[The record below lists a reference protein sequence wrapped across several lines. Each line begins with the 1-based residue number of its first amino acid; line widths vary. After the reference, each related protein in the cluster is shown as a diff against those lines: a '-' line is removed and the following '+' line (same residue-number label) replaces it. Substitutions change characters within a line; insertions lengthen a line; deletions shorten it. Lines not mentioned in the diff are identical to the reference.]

1 MNLKQRHRGN
11 IEQPHVRGRAEGGS
25 PKCFSQAC
33 CSRCEECVC
42 RPGAAHRDNVCYVW
56 KAFVVIANK
65 KVFSWFWIMTQ

>member
-33 CSRCEECVC
+33 CSRCE
-42 RPGAAHRDNVCYVW
+42 
-56 KAFVVIANK
+56 
-65 KVFSWFWIMTQ
+65 VFGKPLLSLLIKRCLVGFG